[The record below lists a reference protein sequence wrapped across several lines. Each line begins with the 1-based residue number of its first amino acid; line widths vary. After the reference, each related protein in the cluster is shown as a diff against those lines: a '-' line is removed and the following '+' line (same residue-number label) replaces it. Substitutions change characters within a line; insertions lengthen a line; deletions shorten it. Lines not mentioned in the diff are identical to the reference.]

1 MGTLVGILAAPRR
14 DAAND
19 GVSSSSSSIDHNDT
33 IQQHEPEDED
43 SYSQILA
50 LDDGTGS
57 IVQCLASDQM
67 VQTLIL
73 GMTLDC
79 VIRNPRRKPSS
90 RDSNDEAQ
98 GGNNQQQPLVIDML
112 IIMKEGAQALTLRSL
127 EIMHQRQGFPG
138 RTWGVTR
145 HQAAFTMNDIN
156 DIIQAEVEMG
166 VSLEDLHEMF
176 GVEKNELQEMI
187 QELQMQGLI
196 YQSKSGAYLPL

>member
-1 MGTLVGILAAPRR
+1 
-14 DAAND
+14 
-19 GVSSSSSSIDHNDT
+19 
-33 IQQHEPEDED
+33 
-43 SYSQILA
+43 
-50 LDDGTGS
+50 
-57 IVQCLASDQM
+57 
-67 VQTLIL
+67 
-73 GMTLDC
+73 
-79 VIRNPRRKPSS
+79 
-90 RDSNDEAQ
+90 
-98 GGNNQQQPLVIDML
+98 
-112 IIMKEGAQALTLRSL
+112 
-127 EIMHQRQGFPG
+127 MHQRQGFPG